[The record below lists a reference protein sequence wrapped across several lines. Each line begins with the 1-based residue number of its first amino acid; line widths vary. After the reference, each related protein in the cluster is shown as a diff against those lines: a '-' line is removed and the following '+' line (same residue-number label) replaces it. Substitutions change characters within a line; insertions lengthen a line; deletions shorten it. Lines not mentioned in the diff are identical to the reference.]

1 MLYLLPVVVVVLVLI
16 AVAGFVTPRARAVAY
31 RRRQSVVPG
40 GTRPGAYE
48 WDRKTDQ
55 AIRQLKRVPGPA
67 EYRDAIAEWLAVHEG
82 VEAYV
87 EPKTV
92 MHPLSVVFVDGRGEA
107 KRFELSEDAF
117 LRSLA
122 KERGIRVFDASRVGY
137 PERMRTFR
145 RHGEAP
151 EDRQG

>member
-1 MLYLLPVVVVVLVLI
+1 MLYLLPLVVVVLLLI
-16 AVAGFVTPRARAVAY
+16 AIAQFVVPRARAAAY
-31 RRRQSVVPG
+31 RQRQSAAPG

-48 WDRKTDQ
+48 WDSRADQ
-55 AIRQLKRVPGPA
+55 AIRQLKRVPGPS
-67 EYRDAIAEWLAVHEG
+67 EYRDAIAEWIAVHEG

-92 MHPLSVVFVDGRGEA
+92 MHPLSVVLVDGRGEA
-107 KRFELSEDAF
+107 KRFELKEDAY

-122 KERGIRVFDASRVGY
+122 RERGIPVLDAGRVGY

-145 RHGEAP
+145 AGE
-151 EDRQG
+151 ESKETGSD